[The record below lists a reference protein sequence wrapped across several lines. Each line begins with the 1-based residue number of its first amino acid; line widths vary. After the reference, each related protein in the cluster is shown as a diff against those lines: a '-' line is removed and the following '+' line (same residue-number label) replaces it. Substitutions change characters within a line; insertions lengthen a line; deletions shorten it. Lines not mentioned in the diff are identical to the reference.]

1 MNLASGFFGMNYGQV
16 FAGLTRMDLE
26 GRTEAKITDG
36 RLDTR
41 LSELF
46 GKAVKMIK
54 ERPQDWATRY
64 VGLLQMAGT
73 VKKLYERY
81 HYESAL
87 FPYGK
92 MKEVFSERE
101 IELVYGF

>member
-1 MNLASGFFGMNYGQV
+1 MEYGQA
-16 FAGLTRMDLE
+16 FAGLERMNLE

-41 LSELF
+41 LSGLF
-46 GKAVKMIK
+46 DKAVQMIK

-64 VGLLQMAGT
+64 VGLLQMAGN
-73 VKKLYERY
+73 VRKLYERC

-87 FPYGK
+87 CLYRK
-92 MKEVFSERE
+92 MKEVFSEKE
-101 IELVYGF
+101 IELVYSF